1 MADNS
6 LISQLLANQSGPTMA
21 LKKSLDA
28 TSTRQKAHAQNI
40 ANVETPG
47 YKRLAVGF
55 EDQLKEVLADQ
66 SLGGL
71 ARTDPRHMTSSGA
84 TSLENL
90 QPTVAE
96 EEPDGTGP
104 GINGVN
110 IDQEMAE
117 MAETQ
122 IRYLTS
128 AELLKRRYTNLKMAI
143 RGQ

>member
-1 MADNS
+1 MADNLVQNL
-6 LISQLLANQSGPTMA
+6 LINNSDPMLT
-21 LKKSLDA
+21 LKKALDA

-47 YKRLAVGF
+47 YKRVSVGF
-55 EDQLKEVLADQ
+55 EDQLKDVLAGQ

-71 ARTDPRHMTSSGA
+71 ERNDPRQFTGA
-84 TSLENL
+84 GANSLQAL
-90 QPTVAE
+90 QPSVTE
-96 EEPDGTGP
+96 EEPDGTSP

-122 IRYLTS
+122 MRYLTS
-128 AELLKRRYTNLKMAI
+128 LELLKRRYMGLKMAI
-143 RGQ
+143 KGQ